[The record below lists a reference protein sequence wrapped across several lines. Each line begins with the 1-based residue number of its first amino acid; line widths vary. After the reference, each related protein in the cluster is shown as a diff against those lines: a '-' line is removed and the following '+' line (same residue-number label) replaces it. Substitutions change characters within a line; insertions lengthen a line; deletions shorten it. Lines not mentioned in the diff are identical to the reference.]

1 MNPKDKHKVAETRAP
16 GLKFKKSGRSLE
28 SSGNM
33 AELCKLGVNGLADSP
48 KALESLWRVILGT
61 TNIQLPFLG
70 GAWHFLPAK
79 GWEGIVWGAS
89 CTLTILSKRKEHRG
103 QGLER
108 CILGACKKC
117 ILLGALSTTPNS

>member
-79 GWEGIVWGAS
+79 G
-89 CTLTILSKRKEHRG
+89 
-103 QGLER
+103 
-108 CILGACKKC
+108 
-117 ILLGALSTTPNS
+117 